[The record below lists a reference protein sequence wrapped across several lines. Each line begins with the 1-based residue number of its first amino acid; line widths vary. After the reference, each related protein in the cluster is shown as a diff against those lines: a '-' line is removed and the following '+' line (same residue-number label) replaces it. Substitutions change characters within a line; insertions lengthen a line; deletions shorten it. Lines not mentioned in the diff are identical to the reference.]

1 MGHGLFLAS
10 LRLLFASLPN
20 VIIGRITVARPASV
34 FVSDL
39 SDEDRNWLVETW
51 KTHRMHSTRAR
62 ALSVLLSSQGR
73 TIIEIA
79 TALMVD
85 EDTARCWI
93 NRWFTGKRE
102 NLEDEHR
109 VGGLAILNEH
119 EQAATIEMI
128 KEHPSDPKVV
138 INLISEK
145 FGKSISRD
153 TLRRILK
160 KAGMRCKRFRK
171 SIKNLRDPVAF
182 QTARDELARLCG
194 NPESNVAY
202 LDEST
207 FSLTAVVPYGWQPAG
222 ERSAIELSG
231 KRNSIHVLAI
241 ENESGKTTSYLHQGS
256 INGGTI
262 VAVIDD
268 FANHIRK
275 PTVLVLDNASPHT
288 CKEVLSHKQKW
299 EELGLVL
306 YPLPP
311 YSPELNAIEH
321 LWKSVKYTELPAVAW
336 KSVASLLQNL
346 TSVFGGLGR
355 TVLMPSLANC

>member
-1 MGHGLFLAS
+1 M
-10 LRLLFASLPN
+10 
-20 VIIGRITVARPASV
+20 ARPASV

-109 VGGLAILNEH
+109 VGGPAILNEH

-160 KAGMRCKRFRK
+160 KAGMRWKRFRK
-171 SIKNLRDPVAF
+171 SIKNLREPVAF

-194 NPESNVAY
+194 NPEINVAY

-222 ERSAIELSG
+222 ERSAIC
-231 KRNSIHVLAI
+231 
-241 ENESGKTTSYLHQGS
+241 Q
-256 INGGTI
+256 
-262 VAVIDD
+262 
-268 FANHIRK
+268 
-275 PTVLVLDNASPHT
+275 
-288 CKEVLSHKQKW
+288 
-299 EELGLVL
+299 
-306 YPLPP
+306 
-311 YSPELNAIEH
+311 
-321 LWKSVKYTELPAVAW
+321 
-336 KSVASLLQNL
+336 
-346 TSVFGGLGR
+346 
-355 TVLMPSLANC
+355 

>member
-109 VGGLAILNEH
+109 VGGPAILNEH

-160 KAGMRCKRFRK
+160 KAGMRWKRFRK
-171 SIKNLRDPVAF
+171 SIKNLREPVAF

-194 NPESNVAY
+194 NPEINVAY

-222 ERSAIELSG
+222 ERSAIC
-231 KRNSIHVLAI
+231 
-241 ENESGKTTSYLHQGS
+241 Q
-256 INGGTI
+256 
-262 VAVIDD
+262 
-268 FANHIRK
+268 
-275 PTVLVLDNASPHT
+275 
-288 CKEVLSHKQKW
+288 
-299 EELGLVL
+299 
-306 YPLPP
+306 
-311 YSPELNAIEH
+311 
-321 LWKSVKYTELPAVAW
+321 
-336 KSVASLLQNL
+336 
-346 TSVFGGLGR
+346 
-355 TVLMPSLANC
+355 